1 MATKT
6 QEKTTVSNQEF
17 NDLNLEMIID
27 NLSSHQDQTGE
38 IYKLK
43 SAPGGID
50 FLIAQLQQEI
60 SSLNDEWSQLGPDDD
75 QSNIISRAKAIDTL
89 MDELGLE
96 IVTDGEETVI
106 NRRSLSSR
114 ESPNKPTVI
123 ISSAVAATAIVA
135 SSSMISPATADAK
148 SYGAS
153 YASSAEETS
162 LVVSQENSLDVTE
175 KADREKRIKQYAE
188 AIVYLQDNDGAPG
201 NEVSGVNDKIHGYSA
216 MQWAE
221 WAVDAS
227 DKHGGGVITPGVVLA
242 QVKAESN
249 FDPNVTQEWSGAQ
262 GASQFMPDTIKWLK
276 GAGIIDSN
284 MDPFNPADSIPAQ
297 VRYMKWI
304 HDNQTSKKFP
314 DADRRT
320 SRQLTAAGY
329 NAGPGHI
336 TTYGM
341 NLLNWDEPKAYN
353 QHIDK
358 YVDLMDKSMAKK
370 QSAEEKSSTPKPKA
384 KSQPKAHNYS
394 GAVSSTIDSDELF
407 SIDMDEDYL
416 VDEGTTVSGEGQ
428 DKDTDTNNPKAE
440 KDNST
445 EPKDDSGMVE
455 EDGKVSVTIPSAKSK
470 EEEALAR
477 TETKEDDSTDATI
490 DSGTSI
496 ETDTKVDS
504 TLPAD
509 AEKKP
514 EDKPKENKESNSLFS
529 AENGNITS
537 TQKGEKVPEK
547 WKGYF
552 YYNQYDDRWA
562 NKDYSNNDGGT
573 IGRSGCGAVS
583 TAIVLS
589 NLLDKEVGPVE
600 IANYNMNHGYKAPNA
615 GTSWD
620 GLVQTPKAYG
630 LQAEQIEINLSSI
643 KDVLDKDGYVIIN
656 GTDSDPAT
664 PATQG
669 GHIYVIREV
678 TDEGK
683 LLVLDP
689 ANFSKTLVSH
699 NPDTIFNASSVAV
712 GITK

>member
-6 QEKTTVSNQEF
+6 QEKMTVNNQEL
-17 NDLNLEMIID
+17 NDLNLGMVID
-27 NLSSHQDQTGE
+27 NLSSQQDQAGE
-38 IYKLK
+38 IDKLK

-75 QSNIISRAKAIDTL
+75 QSDIISRAKAIDTL
-89 MDELGLE
+89 MDELELE
-96 IVTDGEETVI
+96 IVTEGDETVI
-106 NRRSLSSR
+106 NKRSLLSR
-114 ESPNKPTVI
+114 ESLNKPTVI
-123 ISSAVAATAIVA
+123 VSSAVAATAIVA
-135 SSSMISPATADAK
+135 SSSMVNPAIADAK
-148 SYGAS
+148 SHGAS

-188 AIVYLQDNDGAPG
+188 AIVYLQDNDGTPG
-201 NEVSGVNDKIHGYSA
+201 NDVSSVNGKIHGHSA

-249 FDPNVTQEWSGAQ
+249 FDPNVVQAWSGAK
-262 GASQFMPDTIKWLK
+262 GASQFMPDTIKWL
-276 GAGIIDSN
+276 GDAGIIKKG
-284 MDPFNPADSIPAQ
+284 MDPFNPAESITAQ
-297 VRYMKWI
+297 VQYMKWI

-314 DADRRT
+314 NADRRT
-320 SRQLTAAGY
+320 SRQITAAGY
-329 NAGPGHI
+329 NAGPGYI
-336 TTYGM
+336 TNHGM
-341 NLLNWDEPKAYN
+341 SLLNWDEPKAYN

-358 YVDLMDKSMAKK
+358 YVDLMDKSLAKQ
-370 QSAEEKSSTPKPKA
+370 QSVEEKSSTSKPKA
-384 KSQPKAHNYS
+384 KAQHKGRSAG
-394 GAVSSTIDSDELF
+394 GAVSSTIDPDELF

-416 VDEGTTVSGEGQ
+416 VDGGTTVSGEDQ
-428 DKDTDTNNPKAE
+428 EKDTDVNEPKTE
-440 KDNST
+440 KDSNT
-445 EPKDDSGMVE
+445 EPKDNSDAVE
-455 EDGKVSVTIPSAKSK
+455 KGGEVSVTIPSAKNEEK
-470 EEEALAR
+470 ETVDKPEA
-477 TETKEDDSTDATI
+477 KEDGSADVTTENGA
-490 DSGTSI
+490 SI
-496 ETDTKVDS
+496 ETGAGVSS

-509 AEKKP
+509 ADKKP
-514 EDKPKENKESNSLFS
+514 EDKPKEKKESNSLFS

-547 WKGYF
+547 WKGHV

-562 NKDYSNNDGGT
+562 NENYSNNDGGT

-630 LQAEQIEINLSSI
+630 LQAEPIERNLPSV

-656 GTDSDPAT
+656 GSDSDPAT
-664 PATQG
+664 PASQG

-689 ANFSKTLVSH
+689 ANFSKTLVSY

>member
-6 QEKTTVSNQEF
+6 QEKMTVNNQEL
-17 NDLNLEMIID
+17 NDLNLEMVID
-27 NLSSHQDQTGE
+27 NLSSQQDQAGE
-38 IYKLK
+38 IDKLK

-50 FLIAQLQQEI
+50 FLVAQLQQEI

-75 QSNIISRAKAIDTL
+75 QSEIISRAKAIDTL

-96 IVTDGEETVI
+96 IVTEGDETVI
-106 NRRSLSSR
+106 NKRSLLSR
-114 ESPNKPTVI
+114 ESLNKPTVI
-123 ISSAVAATAIVA
+123 VSSAVAATAIVA
-135 SSSMISPATADAK
+135 SSSMINPAVADAK
-148 SYGAS
+148 SQGAS
-153 YASSAEETS
+153 HASKSEEIS

-201 NEVSGVNDKIHGYSA
+201 NEVSSVNDKIHGYSA

-221 WAVDAS
+221 WAIDAS

-249 FDPNVTQEWSGAQ
+249 FDPNVVQEWSGAQ
-262 GASQFMPDTIKWLK
+262 GTSQFMPDTIKWLK
-276 GAGIIDSN
+276 SAGIIDSN

-314 DADRRT
+314 NVDRRT

-329 NAGPGHI
+329 NAGPGYI
-336 TTYGM
+336 TTHGM
-341 NLLNWDEPKAYN
+341 SLLNWDEPKAYN

-358 YVDLMDKSMAKK
+358 YVDLMDKSLTKQ
-370 QSAEEKSSTPKPKA
+370 QSAEEKPSTPKPKV
-384 KSQPKAHNYS
+384 KSQPKGRTY
-394 GAVSSTIDSDELF
+394 GGLFSSTIDPDELF

-416 VDEGTTVSGEGQ
+416 VDGGTTVSGEDQ
-428 DKDTDTNNPKAE
+428 E
-440 KDNST
+440 KDSST
-445 EPKDDSGMVE
+445 EPKDDSDAVE
-455 EDGKVSVTIPSAKSK
+455 KGGEVSATIPGAKSEEK
-470 EEEALAR
+470 ETVDEPEA
-477 TETKEDDSTDATI
+477 KEDDNTDVTVDNGA
-490 DSGTSI
+490 SI
-496 ETDTKVDS
+496 ETGTKVDS

-514 EDKPKENKESNSLFS
+514 EDKPKEKKESNSLFS

-600 IANYNMNHGYKAPNA
+600 IANYNMEHGYKAPNA

-630 LQAEQIEINLSSI
+630 LQAEQIERNLSSI